1 MIEWWS
7 TLSTVM
13 KILWGVT
20 LSASVIFVIQSI
32 LTFVG
37 ADADFNTDFD
47 ADVSS
52 IDGTDGD
59 SGMGLLTF
67 RNFVNFF
74 LGFGWTAILLRDQ
87 IESNA
92 VLMIV
97 SVVIGVG
104 LVAVVMLLFKWIS
117 GMQQSG
123 NIDIHR
129 SAEGCAGKVYLP
141 IPANRQGKGKVQIS
155 INNSVREYEAV
166 TDSDEELRTGDDIT
180 VVEAVSDDTVLV
192 EKAGT
197 FIV

>member
-20 LSASVIFVIQSI
+20 LSASLIFVIQSI

-37 ADADFNTDFD
+37 ADADFNADFD
-47 ADVSS
+47 MDAPS
-52 IDGTDGD
+52 IDGADGD

-74 LGFGWTAILLRDQ
+74 LGFGWTFILLHDQ
-87 IESNA
+87 IESGV

-97 SVVIGVG
+97 AAAIGVG

-123 NIDIHR
+123 NIDIRR

-166 TDSDEELRTGDDIT
+166 TDSDEMLKTGTDIT
-180 VVEAVSDDTVLV
+180 VIEAVSDDTVLV

-197 FIV
+197 LIV

>member
-20 LSASVIFVIQSI
+20 LTASAIFVIQSI

-47 ADVSS
+47 ADVSA

-74 LGFGWTAILLRDQ
+74 LGFGWTAILLHEQ
-87 IESNA
+87 IESDV

-97 SVVIGVG
+97 AVVIGVG

-129 SAEGCAGKVYLP
+129 SAEGCAGKVYLS
-141 IPANRQGKGKVQIS
+141 IPANRRGKGKVQIT
-155 INNSVREYEAV
+155 INNSIREYEAV
-166 TDSDEELRTGDDIT
+166 TDSDETLKTGDDII
-180 VVEAVSDDTVLV
+180 VIEAVSDDTVLV
-192 EKAGT
+192 EKAGAL
-197 FIV
+197 IV

>member
-74 LGFGWTAILLRDQ
+74 LGFGWTFILLHDQ
-87 IESNA
+87 IESGV

-97 SVVIGVG
+97 AAAIGVG

-129 SAEGCAGKVYLP
+129 SAEGCVGKVYLP

-166 TDSDEELRTGDDIT
+166 TDSDEMLKTGTDIT
-180 VVEAVSDDTVLV
+180 VIEAVSDDTVLV

-197 FIV
+197 LIV

>member
-47 ADVSS
+47 ADVSA

-74 LGFGWTAILLRDQ
+74 LGFGWTAILLHDQ
-87 IESNA
+87 IESNV

-97 SVVIGVG
+97 AVVIGVG

-129 SAEGCAGKVYLP
+129 SAEGCAGKVYLS
-141 IPANRQGKGKVQIS
+141 IPANRRGKGKVQIT

-166 TDSDEELRTGDDIT
+166 TDSDETLKTGDDIT
-180 VVEAVSDDTVLV
+180 VIEAVSDDTVLV
-192 EKAGT
+192 EKAGAL
-197 FIV
+197 IV